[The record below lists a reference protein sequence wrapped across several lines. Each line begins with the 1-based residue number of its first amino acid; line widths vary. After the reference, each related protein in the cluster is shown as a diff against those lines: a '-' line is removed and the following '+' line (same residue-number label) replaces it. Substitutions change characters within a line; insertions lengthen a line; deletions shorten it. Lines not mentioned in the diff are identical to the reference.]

1 MVVEVLAAASY
12 AAVFAAGWFFK
23 GHSCREHVRRQQRQQ
38 ETRVAVAR
46 RVRPE
51 LPAA

>member
-1 MVVEVLAAASY
+1 MVIEVLAAVGM
-12 AAVFAAGWFFK
+12 AAMYVAGWCSK
-23 GHSCREHVRRQQRQQ
+23 QHSCREHTKRQKQP
-38 ETRVAVAR
+38 RVAVAR